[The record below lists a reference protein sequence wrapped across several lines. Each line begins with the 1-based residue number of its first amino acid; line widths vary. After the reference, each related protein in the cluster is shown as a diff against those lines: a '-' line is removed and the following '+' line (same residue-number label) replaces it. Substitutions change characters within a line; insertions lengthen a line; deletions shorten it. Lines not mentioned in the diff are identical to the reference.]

1 MDKSASVEAYES
13 NGEDPVHGWNN
24 SNSKLSKTGFAEE
37 SQKNGFTLF
46 LSSLP

>member
-13 NGEDPVHGWNN
+13 NGEVPAHHWNN
-24 SNSKLSKTGFAEE
+24 NNSKLSKTGFTEE